1 MEDNGYLFNKTNVN
15 YNRNNLLATLSIRPT
30 PGHRNEMHELR
41 LPDEWGKKWFN
52 LMLEDEE
59 CMESQERFRAFL
71 KE

>member
-1 MEDNGYLFNKTNVN
+1 MVTLFNKTNVN

-52 LMLEDEE
+52 LMLEDVR
-59 CMESQERFRAFL
+59 MYGIAGAFPRFF
-71 KE
+71 